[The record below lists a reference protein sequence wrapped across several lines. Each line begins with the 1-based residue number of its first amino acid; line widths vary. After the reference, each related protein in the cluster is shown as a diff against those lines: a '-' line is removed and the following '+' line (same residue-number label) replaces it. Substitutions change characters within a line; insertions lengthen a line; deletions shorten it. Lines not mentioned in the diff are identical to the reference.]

1 MLGRRWI
8 WRCASPPNQVSLLLA
23 LAGGWGSVTF
33 RCSSGSRRRAANS
46 AGVRSHYLFP
56 QEETPESESSNPRDA
71 SARLPWLLPG
81 DAAKAPDD
89 FKEFGYRH
97 GCHPPDVPG
106 LVAAKLAR
114 DVERELS
121 FVTDDAVYAPPG
133 GPDVVGKAALRT
145 WWTSREATDSLEV
158 FELDP
163 GEIVVAGDL
172 AYSRGTSTS
181 RFRNRRTGQISNQ
194 VVRHLDILRR
204 QPDGRWLI
212 SRHIRNSSGPP
223 PQ

>member
-1 MLGRRWI
+1 M
-8 WRCASPPNQVSLLLA
+8 VSLERRGRKVISPSHAMLILVCVACSQQTQQQPPTPSTSLA
-23 LAGGWGSVTF
+23 TD
-33 RCSSGSRRRAANS
+33 AN
-46 AGVRSHYLFP
+46 AI
-56 QEETPESESSNPRDA
+56 
-71 SARLPWLLPG
+71 RLMYP
-81 DAAKAPDD
+81 A
-89 FKEFGYRH
+89 F
-97 GCHPPDVPG
+97 
-106 LVAAKLAR
+106 VAAKLAR

-121 FVTDDAVYAPPG
+121 FVTDDAVYTPPG
-133 GPDVVGKAALRT
+133 IPDVAGKAALRV
-145 WWTSREATDSLEV
+145 WWTSREAVDSLEA

-212 SRHIRNSSGPP
+212 SRHLRNSGQPT

>member
-1 MLGRRWI
+1 VILVLVCLACSQETERKLPTTSTSSTTEADAIRRLYQ
-8 WRCASPPNQVSLLLA
+8 A
-23 LAGGWGSVTF
+23 F
-33 RCSSGSRRRAANS
+33 
-46 AGVRSHYLFP
+46 
-56 QEETPESESSNPRDA
+56 
-71 SARLPWLLPG
+71 
-81 DAAKAPDD
+81 
-89 FKEFGYRH
+89 
-97 GCHPPDVPG
+97 
-106 LVAAKLAR
+106 VAAKLAR

-121 FVTDDAVYAPPG
+121 FVTDDAVYTPPG
-133 GPDVVGKAALRT
+133 MPDIAGKAALRA
-145 WWTSREATDSLEV
+145 WWTSREAADSLEV

-204 QPDGRWLI
+204 RPDGHWLI
-212 SRHIRNSSGPP
+212 ARHIRNSSRSS